1 MGRLSADMTYA
12 QLVNRG
18 KDILKEHY
26 IWIVLSLVLLVV
38 IYALIHHLVLRPKKR
53 R

>member
-1 MGRLSADMTYA
+1 MTYA

-26 IWIVLSLVLLVV
+26 IWIILFLFILIVV
-38 IYALIHHLVLRPKKR
+38 YALIHHLVMGPKR
-53 R
+53 GR